1 MRKKG
6 LIALIAAAIAA
17 GVAFSADAAPPPS
30 GMQWEIFTFLAGLV
44 AAWSLVLL
52 GVNKYMNA
60 NSFRSLGEQI
70 EQIRKVADRT
80 EGFERQI
87 LELKADLP
95 LNYVRK
101 EDFIRHEVVI
111 NTKLDR
117 LRDLLEDL
125 KERRKHAG

>member
-1 MRKKG
+1 MSN
-6 LIALIAAAIAA
+6 LSNWQLFLFV
-17 GVAFSADAAPPPS
+17 VA
-30 GMQWEIFTFLAGLV
+30 LV
-44 AAWSLVLL
+44 AAWAGILL
-52 GVNKYMNA
+52 GVMKSMLA
-60 NSFRSLGEQI
+60 GCLKPLADKI
-70 EQIRKVADRT
+70 ECLQKGSEKIQ
-80 EGFERQI
+80 GFERQI

-125 KERRKHAG
+125 KEKRNA

>member
-1 MRKKG
+1 MPGEKG
-6 LIALIAAAIAA
+6 
-17 GVAFSADAAPPPS
+17 VKSMADMS
-30 GMQWEIFTFLAGLV
+30 HWELFLFVAGLV
-44 AAWSLVLL
+44 AAWSLVML
-52 GVNKYMNA
+52 GVQRTMMSSGFK
-60 NSFRSLGEQI
+60 SLGDQI
-70 EQIRKVADRT
+70 EELKKASEKIQ
-80 EGFERQI
+80 GFERQI

-125 KERRKHAG
+125 REKKNAAR

>member
-1 MRKKG
+1 MTEHWQ
-6 LIALIAAAIAA
+6 LFL
-17 GVAFSADAAPPPS
+17 
-30 GMQWEIFTFLAGLV
+30 FLAGLIL
-44 AAWSLVLL
+44 AWSMILL
-52 GVNKYMNA
+52 AVQ
-60 NSFRSLGEQI
+60 RSTMAAGFKTLADQI
-70 EQIRKVADRT
+70 DQIRKASDKNQGVEFKTLGDQIDQLRAAS
-80 EGFERQI
+80 EKIQGFERQI

-125 KERRKHAG
+125 RERRQ